1 MEPERNATNGYFV
14 EPYSAFDIDHEHRAG
29 LIVLGVLGILS
40 VTTLLP
46 VIMFIVLRLFRH
58 PQIAQNQPVILCFN
72 LLLADLFQATSFL
85 ASFHWV
91 TVGSILAPSGWC
103 HVQGALLN
111 LGDCSS
117 GFFVLFIALHTGWT
131 IVQGQSLSQRV
142 FASITVFIWIF
153 AVVLTIVGPIHF
165 GQSFFVRAGNWCW
178 ISPTYESERLGLH
191 YLWTFINEFG
201 TIVIYALIFFYL
213 NRKLKKL
220 RKVRPDLAASKSIGR
235 ATKYMILYPL
245 VFVIATLPL
254 AVGRMLSANKKTPS
268 DQYFFGAGAL
278 LASCGWLDA
287 VLYTFTRRVLLK
299 SGPGGDG
306 SSYPAGSSHKPAT
319 FHGFGYGSNA
329 TGGGTATSPFPF
341 SSGNR
346 DRESK
351 TLSGITFEMPSKAAT
366 AKQRGQSDEVE
377 LLALKSNESRTNTMD
392 SSVTPSGVATWPL
405 PPATS
410 PAPEDESTEP
420 IQRRTMVRIEEEPAP
435 GRAPRKY
442 WRMEPVHSAFE

>member
-46 VIMFIVLRLFRH
+46 VII
-58 PQIAQNQPVILCFN
+58 
-72 LLLADLFQATSFL
+72 
-85 ASFHWV
+85 
-91 TVGSILAPSGWC
+91 

-165 GQSFFVRAGNWCW
+165 GQSFFVRAGNW
-178 ISPTYESERLGLH
+178 RLGLH